1 MSTEVNIIQ
10 DGHAEYDTTSNISGG
25 DSFRTDFSLSP
36 SYPLGTSDVPKPKKY
51 YFKTKVKNINPEE
64 GIYDI
69 DVFQVNKDGS
79 GEVKI
84 GDYNSKL
91 NKVFMNGNAPG
102 SSLFN
107 YGGFLNDKNNNRFLA
122 NIVKKQI
129 NTDANFVGGELKDV
143 VNPNQAKGKGTDE
156 DSVSSFLP
164 NIPPNINTRKKY
176 ENLCYP
182 VTLRRGNQDRLKIT
196 ILDRDLRNTNRL
208 SGKRTPGN
216 PIGSVILPVPGN
228 LRDDNKVD
236 FKNGTLNPLE
246 VAAAEVALTALLNP
260 AATGSEVKSLFDR
273 VVSAKGDLKQL
284 TASLF
289 TGRAINRT
297 GNELLTRARGTVV
310 NPNLE
315 LLFNGPTLRPF
326 NFQFRLSPRDRG
338 ESIEIRKIIRM
349 FKQSSA
355 VRSTASNF
363 FLRAPNTYKLQ
374 FFEGSS
380 TFSSDHAFLPKI
392 KECALLGFGVNYT
405 PDGTFMSYENSS
417 MVSYDVTFAFQ
428 EIDPITNEDY
438 TLLDSN
444 SDNSIGF

>member
-1 MSTEVNIIQ
+1 MSILTVEDFQGNIKESTSKSFKVGNNYFAAEAKKVGTNS
-10 DGHAEYDTTSNISGG
+10 DGSNKYNYNLVRYDGPDLTG
-25 DSFRTDFSLSP
+25 
-36 SYPLGTSDVPKPKKY
+36 GTS
-51 YFKTKVKNINPEE
+51 I
-64 GIYDI
+64 
-69 DVFQVNKDGS
+69 
-79 GEVKI
+79 
-84 GDYNSKL
+84 
-91 NKVFMNGNAPG
+91 
-102 SSLFN
+102 
-107 YGGFLNDKNNNRFLA
+107 GFLNKNTNKLDFFPTVQNIVNTHNLRPIKGLIDKNFKNSIKTLD
-122 NIVKKQI
+122 ITDKDKVD
-129 NTDANFVGGELKDV
+129 NTSKEDGN
-143 VNPNQAKGKGTDE
+143 E

-216 PIGSVILPVPGN
+216 PIGSVVLPVPGN
-228 LRDDNKVD
+228 LKDDNKVD

-273 VVSAKGDLKQL
+273 VVSEGGNLKQL
-284 TASLF
+284 TAALF

-297 GNELLTRARGTVV
+297 GNEIAARAQGAVV

-355 VRSTASNF
+355 VRSSVSNF

>member
-1 MSTEVNIIQ
+1 MSILTVEDFQGNIKESTSKSFKVGNNYFAAEAKKVGTNS
-10 DGHAEYDTTSNISGG
+10 DGSNKYNYNLVRYDGPDLTG
-25 DSFRTDFSLSP
+25 
-36 SYPLGTSDVPKPKKY
+36 GTS
-51 YFKTKVKNINPEE
+51 I
-64 GIYDI
+64 
-69 DVFQVNKDGS
+69 
-79 GEVKI
+79 
-84 GDYNSKL
+84 
-91 NKVFMNGNAPG
+91 
-102 SSLFN
+102 
-107 YGGFLNDKNNNRFLA
+107 GFLNKNTNKLDFFPTVQNIVNTHNLRPIKGLIDKNFKNSIKTLD
-122 NIVKKQI
+122 ITDKDKVD
-129 NTDANFVGGELKDV
+129 NTSKEDGN
-143 VNPNQAKGKGTDE
+143 E

-196 ILDRDLRNTNRL
+196 ILDRDLRNSKRL
-208 SGKRTPGN
+208 SGKRRPAKSL
-216 PIGSVILPVPGN
+216 GSVVLPVPGN
-228 LRDDNKVD
+228 LKDDNKVD

-438 TLLDSN
+438 TLLDRN

>member
-1 MSTEVNIIQ
+1 MSILTVEDFQGNIKESTSKSFKVGNNYFAAEAKKVGTNS
-10 DGHAEYDTTSNISGG
+10 DGSNKYNYNLVRYDGPDLTG
-25 DSFRTDFSLSP
+25 
-36 SYPLGTSDVPKPKKY
+36 GTS
-51 YFKTKVKNINPEE
+51 I
-64 GIYDI
+64 
-69 DVFQVNKDGS
+69 
-79 GEVKI
+79 
-84 GDYNSKL
+84 
-91 NKVFMNGNAPG
+91 
-102 SSLFN
+102 
-107 YGGFLNDKNNNRFLA
+107 GFLNKNTNKLDFFPTVQNIVNTHNLRPIKGLIDKNFKNSIKTLD
-122 NIVKKQI
+122 ITDKDKVD
-129 NTDANFVGGELKDV
+129 NTSKEDGN
-143 VNPNQAKGKGTDE
+143 E

-196 ILDRDLRNTNRL
+196 ILDRDLRNSRRL
-208 SGKRTPGN
+208 SGKRIPAKS
-216 PIGSVILPVPGN
+216 IGSVVLPVPGN

-246 VAAAEVALTALLNP
+246 VAAAELGLTALLNP
-260 AATGSEVKSLFDR
+260 GATGSEVKSLFDR
-273 VVSAKGDLKQL
+273 VVSEGGDLKGL
-284 TASLF
+284 TAALF

-297 GNELLTRARGTVV
+297 GNELLARAQGRVV

-355 VRSTASNF
+355 VKSSASNF

>member
-1 MSTEVNIIQ
+1 MSILTVEDFQGNIKESTSKSFKVGNNYFAAEAKKVGTNS
-10 DGHAEYDTTSNISGG
+10 DGSNKYNYNLVRYDGPDLTG
-25 DSFRTDFSLSP
+25 
-36 SYPLGTSDVPKPKKY
+36 GTS
-51 YFKTKVKNINPEE
+51 I
-64 GIYDI
+64 
-69 DVFQVNKDGS
+69 
-79 GEVKI
+79 
-84 GDYNSKL
+84 
-91 NKVFMNGNAPG
+91 
-102 SSLFN
+102 
-107 YGGFLNDKNNNRFLA
+107 GFLNKNTNKLDFFPTVQNIVNTHNLRPIKGLIDKNFKNSIKTLD
-122 NIVKKQI
+122 ITDKDKVD
-129 NTDANFVGGELKDV
+129 NTSKEDGN
-143 VNPNQAKGKGTDE
+143 E

-246 VAAAEVALTALLNP
+246 VAAAEVALTALLNA

-273 VVSAKGDLKQL
+273 VVSEGGNLKQL
-284 TASLF
+284 TAALF

>member
-1 MSTEVNIIQ
+1 MSILTVEDFQGNIKESTSKSFKVGNNYFAAEAKKVGTNS
-10 DGHAEYDTTSNISGG
+10 DGSNKYNYNLVRYDGPDLTG
-25 DSFRTDFSLSP
+25 
-36 SYPLGTSDVPKPKKY
+36 GTS
-51 YFKTKVKNINPEE
+51 I
-64 GIYDI
+64 
-69 DVFQVNKDGS
+69 
-79 GEVKI
+79 
-84 GDYNSKL
+84 
-91 NKVFMNGNAPG
+91 
-102 SSLFN
+102 
-107 YGGFLNDKNNNRFLA
+107 GFLNKNTNKLDFFPTVQNIVNTHNLRPIKGLIDKNFKNSIKTLV
-122 NIVKKQI
+122 ITDKDKVD
-129 NTDANFVGGELKDV
+129 NTSKEDGN
-143 VNPNQAKGKGTDE
+143 E

-216 PIGSVILPVPGN
+216 PIGSVVLPVPGN
-228 LRDDNKVD
+228 LKDDNKVD

-438 TLLDSN
+438 TLLDRN

>member
-1 MSTEVNIIQ
+1 MSILTVEDFQGNIKESTSKSFKVGNNYFAAEAKKVGTNS
-10 DGHAEYDTTSNISGG
+10 DGSNKYNYNLVRYDGPDLTG
-25 DSFRTDFSLSP
+25 
-36 SYPLGTSDVPKPKKY
+36 GTS
-51 YFKTKVKNINPEE
+51 I
-64 GIYDI
+64 
-69 DVFQVNKDGS
+69 
-79 GEVKI
+79 
-84 GDYNSKL
+84 
-91 NKVFMNGNAPG
+91 
-102 SSLFN
+102 
-107 YGGFLNDKNNNRFLA
+107 GFLNKNTNKLDFFPTVQNIVNTHNLRPIKGLIDKNFKNSIKTLD
-122 NIVKKQI
+122 ITDKDKVD
-129 NTDANFVGGELKDV
+129 NTSKEDGN
-143 VNPNQAKGKGTDE
+143 E

-196 ILDRDLRNTNRL
+196 ILDRDLRNSKRL
-208 SGKRTPGN
+208 SGKRRPAKSL
-216 PIGSVILPVPGN
+216 GSVVLPVPGN

-273 VVSAKGDLKQL
+273 VVSEGGNLKQL
-284 TASLF
+284 TAALF

>member
-1 MSTEVNIIQ
+1 MSILTVEDFQGNIKESTSKSFKVGNNYFAAEAKKVGTNS
-10 DGHAEYDTTSNISGG
+10 DGSNKYNYNLVRYDGPDLTG
-25 DSFRTDFSLSP
+25 
-36 SYPLGTSDVPKPKKY
+36 GTS
-51 YFKTKVKNINPEE
+51 I
-64 GIYDI
+64 
-69 DVFQVNKDGS
+69 
-79 GEVKI
+79 
-84 GDYNSKL
+84 
-91 NKVFMNGNAPG
+91 
-102 SSLFN
+102 
-107 YGGFLNDKNNNRFLA
+107 GFLNKNTNKLDFFPTVQNIVNTHNLRPIKGLIDKNFKNSIKTLD
-122 NIVKKQI
+122 ITDKDKVD
-129 NTDANFVGGELKDV
+129 NTSKEDGN
-143 VNPNQAKGKGTDE
+143 E

-216 PIGSVILPVPGN
+216 PIGSVVLPVPGN
-228 LRDDNKVD
+228 LKDDNKVD

>member
-36 SYPLGTSDVPKPKKY
+36 SYPLGTSDVPEPKKY
-51 YFKTKVKNINPEE
+51 YFKTKVKNINPGE

-84 GDYNSKL
+84 GDYNSKT
-91 NKVFMNGNAPG
+91 NKVIMNGNAPG

-122 NIVKKQI
+122 NIIKKQI

-143 VNPNQAKGKGTDE
+143 VNPNQAKGNGTDE
-156 DSVSSFLP
+156 DSTSGFFDIQPTDNS
-164 NIPPNINTRKKY
+164 RKKY

-196 ILDRDLRNTNRL
+196 ILDRDLRNSKRL
-208 SGKRTPGN
+208 SGKRAPAKS
-216 PIGSVILPVPGN
+216 IGSVVLPVPGN

-246 VAAAEVALTALLNP
+246 VAAAELGLTALLNP
-260 AATGSEVKSLFDR
+260 GATGSEVKSLFDR
-273 VVSAKGDLKQL
+273 VVSEGGDLKSL
-284 TASLF
+284 TAALF

-297 GNELLTRARGTVV
+297 GNEIAARAQGAVV

-355 VRSTASNF
+355 VRQTASNF

>member
-1 MSTEVNIIQ
+1 MSILTVEDFQGNIKESTSKSFKVGNNYFAAEAKKVGTNS
-10 DGHAEYDTTSNISGG
+10 DGSNKYNYNLVRYDGPDLTG
-25 DSFRTDFSLSP
+25 
-36 SYPLGTSDVPKPKKY
+36 GTS
-51 YFKTKVKNINPEE
+51 I
-64 GIYDI
+64 
-69 DVFQVNKDGS
+69 
-79 GEVKI
+79 
-84 GDYNSKL
+84 
-91 NKVFMNGNAPG
+91 
-102 SSLFN
+102 
-107 YGGFLNDKNNNRFLA
+107 GFLNKNTNKLDFFPTVQNIVNTHNLRPIKGLIDKNFKNSIKTLD
-122 NIVKKQI
+122 ITDKDKVD
-129 NTDANFVGGELKDV
+129 NTSKEDGN
-143 VNPNQAKGKGTDE
+143 E

-216 PIGSVILPVPGN
+216 PIGSVVLPVPGN
-228 LRDDNKVD
+228 LKDDNKVD

-315 LLFNGPTLRPF
+315 LLFNGPSLRPF

-438 TLLDSN
+438 TLLDRN

>member
-1 MSTEVNIIQ
+1 MSILTVEDFQGNIKESTSKSFKVGNNYFAAEAKKVGTNS
-10 DGHAEYDTTSNISGG
+10 DGSNKYNYNLVRYDGPDLTG
-25 DSFRTDFSLSP
+25 
-36 SYPLGTSDVPKPKKY
+36 GTS
-51 YFKTKVKNINPEE
+51 I
-64 GIYDI
+64 
-69 DVFQVNKDGS
+69 
-79 GEVKI
+79 
-84 GDYNSKL
+84 
-91 NKVFMNGNAPG
+91 
-102 SSLFN
+102 
-107 YGGFLNDKNNNRFLA
+107 GFLNKNTNKLDFFPTVQNIVNTHNLRPIKGLIDKNFKNSIKTLD
-122 NIVKKQI
+122 ITDKDKVD
-129 NTDANFVGGELKDV
+129 NTSKEDGN
-143 VNPNQAKGKGTDE
+143 E

-164 NIPPNINTRKKY
+164 NIPPIINTRKKY

-216 PIGSVILPVPGN
+216 PIGSVVLPVPGN
-228 LRDDNKVD
+228 LKDDNKVD

>member
-1 MSTEVNIIQ
+1 MSILTVEDFQGNIKESTSKSFKVGNNYFAAEAKKVGTNS
-10 DGHAEYDTTSNISGG
+10 DGSNKYNYNLVRYDGPDLTG
-25 DSFRTDFSLSP
+25 
-36 SYPLGTSDVPKPKKY
+36 GTS
-51 YFKTKVKNINPEE
+51 I
-64 GIYDI
+64 
-69 DVFQVNKDGS
+69 
-79 GEVKI
+79 
-84 GDYNSKL
+84 
-91 NKVFMNGNAPG
+91 
-102 SSLFN
+102 
-107 YGGFLNDKNNNRFLA
+107 GFLNKNTNKLDFFPTVQNIVNTHNLRPIKGLIDKNFKNSIKTLD
-122 NIVKKQI
+122 ITDKDKVD
-129 NTDANFVGGELKDV
+129 NTSKEDGN
-143 VNPNQAKGKGTDE
+143 E

-246 VAAAEVALTALLNP
+246 VAAAELGLTALLNP
-260 AATGSEVKSLFDR
+260 GATGSEVKSLFDR
-273 VVSAKGDLKQL
+273 VVSEGGNLKQL
-284 TASLF
+284 TAALF

-297 GNELLTRARGTVV
+297 GNEIAARAQGAVV

-355 VRSTASNF
+355 VKSSASNF

-438 TLLDSN
+438 TLLDRN

>member
-1 MSTEVNIIQ
+1 MSILTVEDFQGNIKESTSKSFKVGNNYFAAEAKKVGTNS
-10 DGHAEYDTTSNISGG
+10 DGSNKYNYNLVRYDGPDLTG
-25 DSFRTDFSLSP
+25 
-36 SYPLGTSDVPKPKKY
+36 GTS
-51 YFKTKVKNINPEE
+51 I
-64 GIYDI
+64 
-69 DVFQVNKDGS
+69 
-79 GEVKI
+79 
-84 GDYNSKL
+84 
-91 NKVFMNGNAPG
+91 
-102 SSLFN
+102 
-107 YGGFLNDKNNNRFLA
+107 GFLNKNTNKLDFFPTVQNIVNTHNLRPIKGLIDKNFKNSIKTLD
-122 NIVKKQI
+122 ITDKDKVD
-129 NTDANFVGGELKDV
+129 NTSKEDGN
-143 VNPNQAKGKGTDE
+143 E

-216 PIGSVILPVPGN
+216 PIRSVVLPVPGN
-228 LRDDNKVD
+228 LKDDNKVD

-355 VRSTASNF
+355 VKSSASNF

>member
-1 MSTEVNIIQ
+1 MSILTVEDFQGNIKESTSKSFKVGNNYFAAEAKKVGTNS
-10 DGHAEYDTTSNISGG
+10 DGSNKYNYNLVRYDGPDLTG
-25 DSFRTDFSLSP
+25 
-36 SYPLGTSDVPKPKKY
+36 GTS
-51 YFKTKVKNINPEE
+51 I
-64 GIYDI
+64 
-69 DVFQVNKDGS
+69 
-79 GEVKI
+79 
-84 GDYNSKL
+84 
-91 NKVFMNGNAPG
+91 
-102 SSLFN
+102 
-107 YGGFLNDKNNNRFLA
+107 GFLNKNTNKLDFFPTVQNIVNTHNLRPIKGLIDKNFKNSIKTLD
-122 NIVKKQI
+122 ITDKDKVD
-129 NTDANFVGGELKDV
+129 NTSKEDGN
-143 VNPNQAKGKGTDE
+143 E

-216 PIGSVILPVPGN
+216 PIGSVVLPVPGN
-228 LRDDNKVD
+228 LKDDNKVD

-355 VRSTASNF
+355 VKSSASNF

-438 TLLDSN
+438 TLLDRN

>member
-1 MSTEVNIIQ
+1 MSILTVEDFQGNIKESTSKSFKVGNNYFAAEAKKVGTNS
-10 DGHAEYDTTSNISGG
+10 DGSNKYNYNLVRYDGPDLTG
-25 DSFRTDFSLSP
+25 
-36 SYPLGTSDVPKPKKY
+36 GTS
-51 YFKTKVKNINPEE
+51 I
-64 GIYDI
+64 
-69 DVFQVNKDGS
+69 
-79 GEVKI
+79 
-84 GDYNSKL
+84 
-91 NKVFMNGNAPG
+91 
-102 SSLFN
+102 
-107 YGGFLNDKNNNRFLA
+107 GFLNKNTNKLDFFPTVQNIVNTHNLRPIKGLIDKNFKNSIKTLD
-122 NIVKKQI
+122 ITDKDKVD
-129 NTDANFVGGELKDV
+129 NTSKEDGN
-143 VNPNQAKGKGTDE
+143 E

-196 ILDRDLRNTNRL
+196 ILDRDLRNSKRL
-208 SGKRTPGN
+208 SGKRRPAKSL
-216 PIGSVILPVPGN
+216 GSVVLPVPGN

-246 VAAAEVALTALLNP
+246 VAAAELALTALLNP
-260 AATGSEVKSLFDR
+260 GATGSEVKSLFDQ
-273 VVSAKGDLKQL
+273 VVSEGGDLKQL
-284 TASLF
+284 TAALF

-297 GNELLTRARGTVV
+297 GNEIAARAQGAIV

-355 VRSTASNF
+355 VKSSASTF

>member
-1 MSTEVNIIQ
+1 MSILTVEDFQGNIKESTSKSFKVGNNYFAAEAKKVGTNS
-10 DGHAEYDTTSNISGG
+10 DGSNKYNYNLVRYDGPDLTG
-25 DSFRTDFSLSP
+25 
-36 SYPLGTSDVPKPKKY
+36 GTS
-51 YFKTKVKNINPEE
+51 I
-64 GIYDI
+64 
-69 DVFQVNKDGS
+69 
-79 GEVKI
+79 
-84 GDYNSKL
+84 
-91 NKVFMNGNAPG
+91 
-102 SSLFN
+102 
-107 YGGFLNDKNNNRFLA
+107 GFLNKNTNKLDFFPTVQNIVNTHNLRPIKGLIDKNFKNSIKTLD
-122 NIVKKQI
+122 ITDKDKVD
-129 NTDANFVGGELKDV
+129 NTSKEDGN
-143 VNPNQAKGKGTDE
+143 E

-196 ILDRDLRNTNRL
+196 ILDRDLSNSKRL

-216 PIGSVILPVPGN
+216 PIGSVVLPVPGN
-228 LRDDNKVD
+228 LKDDNKVD

-438 TLLDSN
+438 TLLDRN

>member
-1 MSTEVNIIQ
+1 MSILTVEDFQGNIKESTSKSFKVGNNYFAAEAKKVGTNS
-10 DGHAEYDTTSNISGG
+10 DGSNKYNYNLVRYDGPDLTG
-25 DSFRTDFSLSP
+25 
-36 SYPLGTSDVPKPKKY
+36 GTS
-51 YFKTKVKNINPEE
+51 I
-64 GIYDI
+64 
-69 DVFQVNKDGS
+69 
-79 GEVKI
+79 
-84 GDYNSKL
+84 
-91 NKVFMNGNAPG
+91 
-102 SSLFN
+102 
-107 YGGFLNDKNNNRFLA
+107 GFLNKNTNKLDFFPTVQNIVNTHNLRPIKGLIDKNFKNSIKTLD
-122 NIVKKQI
+122 ITDKDKVD
-129 NTDANFVGGELKDV
+129 NTSKEDGN
-143 VNPNQAKGKGTDE
+143 E
-156 DSVSSFLP
+156 DSVSSLLP

-216 PIGSVILPVPGN
+216 PIGSVVLPVPGN
-228 LRDDNKVD
+228 LKDDNKVD

-438 TLLDSN
+438 TLLDRN

>member
-36 SYPLGTSDVPKPKKY
+36 SYPLGTSDVPEPKKY
-51 YFKTKVKNINPEE
+51 YFKTKVKNINPGE

-84 GDYNSKL
+84 GDYNSKT
-91 NKVFMNGNAPG
+91 NKVIMNGNAPG

-122 NIVKKQI
+122 NIIKKQI

-143 VNPNQAKGKGTDE
+143 VNPNQAKGNGTDE
-156 DSVSSFLP
+156 DSTSGFFDIQPTDNS
-164 NIPPNINTRKKY
+164 RKKY

-196 ILDRDLRNTNRL
+196 ILDRDLRNSKRL
-208 SGKRTPGN
+208 SGKRAPAKS
-216 PIGSVILPVPGN
+216 IGSVVLPVPGN

-236 FKNGTLNPLE
+236 FKNRTLNPLE
-246 VAAAEVALTALLNP
+246 VAAAELGLTALLNP
-260 AATGSEVKSLFDR
+260 GATGSEVKSLFDR
-273 VVSAKGDLKQL
+273 VVSEGGDLKSL
-284 TASLF
+284 TAALF

-297 GNELLTRARGTVV
+297 GNEIAARAQGAVV

-355 VRSTASNF
+355 VRQTASNF

>member
-1 MSTEVNIIQ
+1 M
-10 DGHAEYDTTSNISGG
+10 A
-25 DSFRTDFSLSP
+25 
-36 SYPLGTSDVPKPKKY
+36 LGTWDKPVGAQILADEYTSKKVRLTFPTSDNAVTKKPGTDQKG
-51 YFKTKVKNINPEE
+51 YFKFVHDTKNKTIRVVEDNP
-64 GIYDI
+64 
-69 DVFQVNKDGS
+69 
-79 GEVKI
+79 
-84 GDYNSKL
+84 
-91 NKVFMNGNAPG
+91 
-102 SSLFN
+102 
-107 YGGFLNDKNNNRFLA
+107 FLA
-122 NIVKKQI
+122 FDARNVGTFDIES
-129 NTDANFVGGELKDV
+129 NTFTKDRASISQNEFFSSNVGKSRIKRYASNTLKDENFDQSV
-143 VNPNQAKGKGTDE
+143 INEALDSNTSVGSGTDE
-156 DSVSSFLP
+156 DSTSSTGFF
-164 NIPPNINTRKKY
+164 NIQPSDNTRKKY

-196 ILDRDLRNTNRL
+196 ILDRDLRNSKRL
-208 SGKRTPGN
+208 SGKRAPAKSL
-216 PIGSVILPVPGN
+216 GSVVLPVPGN

-273 VVSAKGDLKQL
+273 VVSEGGNLKKL
-284 TASLF
+284 TAALF

-297 GNELLTRARGTVV
+297 GNELLARAQGTVV

-355 VRSTASNF
+355 VRSSVSNF

>member
-1 MSTEVNIIQ
+1 MSILTVEDFQGNIKESTSKSFKVGNNYFAAEAKKVGTNS
-10 DGHAEYDTTSNISGG
+10 DGSNKYNYNLVRYDGPDLTG
-25 DSFRTDFSLSP
+25 
-36 SYPLGTSDVPKPKKY
+36 GTS
-51 YFKTKVKNINPEE
+51 I
-64 GIYDI
+64 
-69 DVFQVNKDGS
+69 
-79 GEVKI
+79 
-84 GDYNSKL
+84 
-91 NKVFMNGNAPG
+91 
-102 SSLFN
+102 
-107 YGGFLNDKNNNRFLA
+107 GFLNKNTNKLDFFPTVQNIVNTHNLRPIKGLIDKNFKNSIKTLD
-122 NIVKKQI
+122 ITDKDKVD
-129 NTDANFVGGELKDV
+129 NTSKEDGN
-143 VNPNQAKGKGTDE
+143 E

>member
-1 MSTEVNIIQ
+1 MSILTVEDFQGNIKESTSKSFKVGNNYFAAEAKKVGTNS
-10 DGHAEYDTTSNISGG
+10 DGSNKYNYNLVRYDGPDLTG
-25 DSFRTDFSLSP
+25 
-36 SYPLGTSDVPKPKKY
+36 GTS
-51 YFKTKVKNINPEE
+51 I
-64 GIYDI
+64 
-69 DVFQVNKDGS
+69 
-79 GEVKI
+79 
-84 GDYNSKL
+84 
-91 NKVFMNGNAPG
+91 
-102 SSLFN
+102 
-107 YGGFLNDKNNNRFLA
+107 GFLNKNTNKLDFFPTVQNIVNTHNLRPIKGLIDKNFKNSIKTLD
-122 NIVKKQI
+122 ITDKDKVD
-129 NTDANFVGGELKDV
+129 NTSKEDGN
-143 VNPNQAKGKGTDE
+143 E

-216 PIGSVILPVPGN
+216 PIGSVVLPVPGN
-228 LRDDNKVD
+228 LKDDNKVD

-438 TLLDSN
+438 TLLDRN

>member
-1 MSTEVNIIQ
+1 MSTEYNIIQ

-25 DSFRTDFSLSP
+25 DSFRTDFSMNV
-36 SYPLGTSDVPKPKKY
+36 SYPLGTSDVPQPKKY
-51 YFKTKVKNINPEE
+51 YFKTKVKNINPGE

-79 GEVKI
+79 DEVKI
-84 GDYNSKL
+84 GDYNPKT
-91 NKVFMNGNAPG
+91 NKVVMNGNAPG

-143 VNPNQAKGKGTDE
+143 VNPNQAKGDGTNE
-156 DSVSSFLP
+156 DSTSGFFDIQP
-164 NIPPNINTRKKY
+164 TDNTRKKY

-196 ILDRDLRNTNRL
+196 ILDRDLRNSKRL
-208 SGKRTPGN
+208 SGKRAPAKSL
-216 PIGSVILPVPGN
+216 GSVVLPVPGN

-246 VAAAEVALTALLNP
+246 VAAAELGLTALLNP
-260 AATGSEVKSLFDR
+260 GATGSEVKSLFDR
-273 VVSAKGDLKQL
+273 VVSEGGDLKSL

-289 TGRAINRT
+289 TGRAVNRT
-297 GNELLTRARGTVV
+297 GNEIAARAQGAVV

-355 VRSTASNF
+355 IRSSVSNF
-363 FLRAPNTYKLQ
+363 FLIAPNTYKLQ

>member
-1 MSTEVNIIQ
+1 MSILTVEDFQGNIKESTSKSFKVGNNYFAAEAKKVGTNS
-10 DGHAEYDTTSNISGG
+10 DGSNKYNYNLVRYDGPDLTG
-25 DSFRTDFSLSP
+25 
-36 SYPLGTSDVPKPKKY
+36 GTS
-51 YFKTKVKNINPEE
+51 I
-64 GIYDI
+64 
-69 DVFQVNKDGS
+69 
-79 GEVKI
+79 
-84 GDYNSKL
+84 
-91 NKVFMNGNAPG
+91 
-102 SSLFN
+102 
-107 YGGFLNDKNNNRFLA
+107 GFLNKNTNKLDFFPTVQNIVNTHNLRPIKGLIDKNFKNSIKTLD
-122 NIVKKQI
+122 ITDKDKVD
-129 NTDANFVGGELKDV
+129 NTSKEDGN
-143 VNPNQAKGKGTDE
+143 E

-216 PIGSVILPVPGN
+216 PIGSVVLPVPGN
-228 LRDDNKVD
+228 LKDDNKVD

-273 VVSAKGDLKQL
+273 VVSEGGNLKQL
-284 TASLF
+284 TAALF

-438 TLLDSN
+438 TLLDRN

>member
-1 MSTEVNIIQ
+1 MSILTVEDFQGNIKESTSKSFKVGNNYFAAEAKKVGTNS
-10 DGHAEYDTTSNISGG
+10 DGSNKYNYNLVRYDGPDLTG
-25 DSFRTDFSLSP
+25 
-36 SYPLGTSDVPKPKKY
+36 GTS
-51 YFKTKVKNINPEE
+51 I
-64 GIYDI
+64 
-69 DVFQVNKDGS
+69 
-79 GEVKI
+79 
-84 GDYNSKL
+84 
-91 NKVFMNGNAPG
+91 
-102 SSLFN
+102 
-107 YGGFLNDKNNNRFLA
+107 GFLNKNTNKLDFFPTVQNIVNTHNLRPIKGLIDKNFKNSIKTLD
-122 NIVKKQI
+122 ITDKDKVD
-129 NTDANFVGGELKDV
+129 NTSKEDGN
-143 VNPNQAKGKGTDE
+143 E

-216 PIGSVILPVPGN
+216 PIGSVVLPVPGN
-228 LRDDNKVD
+228 LKDDNKVD

-315 LLFNGPTLRPF
+315 LLFNGPSLRPF

>member
-1 MSTEVNIIQ
+1 M
-10 DGHAEYDTTSNISGG
+10 A
-25 DSFRTDFSLSP
+25 
-36 SYPLGTSDVPKPKKY
+36 LGTWDKPVGAKILADEYTSKKVRLTFPTSDNAVTKKPGTNQKG
-51 YFKTKVKNINPEE
+51 YFKFVHDTKNKTIRVVEDNP
-64 GIYDI
+64 
-69 DVFQVNKDGS
+69 
-79 GEVKI
+79 
-84 GDYNSKL
+84 
-91 NKVFMNGNAPG
+91 
-102 SSLFN
+102 
-107 YGGFLNDKNNNRFLA
+107 FLA
-122 NIVKKQI
+122 FDARNVGTLDIES
-129 NTDANFVGGELKDV
+129 NTFTKDRASISQNEFFSSNVGKSRIKRYASNTLKDENFDQSV
-143 VNPNQAKGKGTDE
+143 INEALDSNTSVGSGTDE
-156 DSVSSFLP
+156 DSTSSTGFF
-164 NIPPNINTRKKY
+164 NIQPTDNTRKKY

-196 ILDRDLRNTNRL
+196 ILDRDLRNSTRL
-208 SGKRTPGN
+208 SGKRTPAKSL
-216 PIGSVILPVPGN
+216 GSVVLPVPGN

-273 VVSAKGDLKQL
+273 VVSEGGNLKGL
-284 TASLF
+284 TAALF

-297 GNELLTRARGTVV
+297 GNEIAARAQGAVV

-355 VRSTASNF
+355 VRSSVSNF

>member
-1 MSTEVNIIQ
+1 MSILTVEDFQGNIKESTSKSFKVGNNYFAAEAKKVGTNS
-10 DGHAEYDTTSNISGG
+10 DGSNKYNYNLVRYDGPDLTG
-25 DSFRTDFSLSP
+25 
-36 SYPLGTSDVPKPKKY
+36 GTS
-51 YFKTKVKNINPEE
+51 I
-64 GIYDI
+64 
-69 DVFQVNKDGS
+69 
-79 GEVKI
+79 
-84 GDYNSKL
+84 
-91 NKVFMNGNAPG
+91 
-102 SSLFN
+102 
-107 YGGFLNDKNNNRFLA
+107 GFLNKNTNKLDFFPTVQNIVNTHNLRPIKGLIDKNFKNSIKTLD
-122 NIVKKQI
+122 ITDKDKVD
-129 NTDANFVGGELKDV
+129 NTSKEDGN
-143 VNPNQAKGKGTDE
+143 E

-216 PIGSVILPVPGN
+216 PIGSVVLPVPGN

-438 TLLDSN
+438 TLLDRN

>member
-1 MSTEVNIIQ
+1 MSILTVEDFQGNIKESTSKSFKVGNNYFAAEAKKVGTNS
-10 DGHAEYDTTSNISGG
+10 DGSNKYNYNLVRYDGPDLTG
-25 DSFRTDFSLSP
+25 
-36 SYPLGTSDVPKPKKY
+36 GTS
-51 YFKTKVKNINPEE
+51 I
-64 GIYDI
+64 
-69 DVFQVNKDGS
+69 
-79 GEVKI
+79 
-84 GDYNSKL
+84 
-91 NKVFMNGNAPG
+91 
-102 SSLFN
+102 
-107 YGGFLNDKNNNRFLA
+107 GFLNKNTNKLDFFPTVQNIVNTHNLRPIKGLIDKNFKNSIKTLD
-122 NIVKKQI
+122 ITDKDKVD
-129 NTDANFVGGELKDV
+129 NTSKEDGN
-143 VNPNQAKGKGTDE
+143 E

-438 TLLDSN
+438 TLLDRN

>member
-1 MSTEVNIIQ
+1 M
-10 DGHAEYDTTSNISGG
+10 
-25 DSFRTDFSLSP
+25 
-36 SYPLGTSDVPKPKKY
+36 
-51 YFKTKVKNINPEE
+51 
-64 GIYDI
+64 
-69 DVFQVNKDGS
+69 
-79 GEVKI
+79 
-84 GDYNSKL
+84 
-91 NKVFMNGNAPG
+91 
-102 SSLFN
+102 
-107 YGGFLNDKNNNRFLA
+107 
-122 NIVKKQI
+122 
-129 NTDANFVGGELKDV
+129 
-143 VNPNQAKGKGTDE
+143 
-156 DSVSSFLP
+156 
-164 NIPPNINTRKKY
+164 
-176 ENLCYP
+176 
-182 VTLRRGNQDRLKIT
+182 
-196 ILDRDLRNTNRL
+196 
-208 SGKRTPGN
+208 
-216 PIGSVILPVPGN
+216 
-228 LRDDNKVD
+228 
-236 FKNGTLNPLE
+236 
-246 VAAAEVALTALLNP
+246 
-260 AATGSEVKSLFDR
+260 
-273 VVSAKGDLKQL
+273 
-284 TASLF
+284 
-289 TGRAINRT
+289 
-297 GNELLTRARGTVV
+297 V

-355 VRSTASNF
+355 VKSSASNF

>member
-1 MSTEVNIIQ
+1 MSILTVEDFQGNIKESTSKSFKVGNNYFAAEAKKVGTNS
-10 DGHAEYDTTSNISGG
+10 DGSNKYNYNLVRYDGPDLTG
-25 DSFRTDFSLSP
+25 
-36 SYPLGTSDVPKPKKY
+36 GTS
-51 YFKTKVKNINPEE
+51 I
-64 GIYDI
+64 
-69 DVFQVNKDGS
+69 
-79 GEVKI
+79 
-84 GDYNSKL
+84 
-91 NKVFMNGNAPG
+91 
-102 SSLFN
+102 
-107 YGGFLNDKNNNRFLA
+107 GFLNKNTNKLDFFPTVQNIVNTHNLRPIKGLIDKNFKNSIKTLD
-122 NIVKKQI
+122 ITDKDKVD
-129 NTDANFVGGELKDV
+129 NTSKEDGN
-143 VNPNQAKGKGTDE
+143 E

-196 ILDRDLRNTNRL
+196 ILDRDLRNTNRV

-216 PIGSVILPVPGN
+216 PIGSVVLPVPGN
-228 LRDDNKVD
+228 LKDDNKVD

-438 TLLDSN
+438 TLLDRN